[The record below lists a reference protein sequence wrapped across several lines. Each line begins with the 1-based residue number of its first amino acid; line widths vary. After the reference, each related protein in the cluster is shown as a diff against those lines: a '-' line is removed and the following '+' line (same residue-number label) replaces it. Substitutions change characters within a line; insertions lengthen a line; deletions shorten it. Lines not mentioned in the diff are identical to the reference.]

1 MVQVKL
7 DSAKITKAVKA
18 AFRDTCFI
26 THRNMVQVISDPNA
40 FPLFPGQDIVDKGV
54 LRANQQ
60 PPELSADGT
69 KATFRNTAEYA
80 LYVYLG
86 YRLRNGGTQPG
97 RPWMAEG
104 LKRTDFQ
111 KTFQLL
117 LKAKL

>member
-1 MVQVKL
+1 MATVKI
-7 DSAKITKAVKA
+7 DSAKITKAVKG
-18 AFRDTCFI
+18 AFRDACFI
-26 THRNMVQVISDPNA
+26 THRDIVQVISDPNA
-40 FPLFPGQDIVDKGV
+40 FPLFPGQDIIDIGILKG
-54 LRANQQ
+54 NQQ

-97 RPWMAEG
+97 RPWMAEA
-104 LKRTDFQ
+104 LKRSDFQ